1 MELKEFVLNNPK
13 LVKMKESVTY
23 PGLFVVKYNRSVF
36 YNNLWN
42 DFLVECRGL
51 VVDKDFNPVIR
62 PFTKIFNRF
71 ERDTDI
77 DRDDMV
83 LAVQKVNGFMAAAT
97 YVPSLDK
104 VVVSTTGSLDSDFVK
119 MAEEYITEDMKA
131 KIAEISYINPHTFL
145 FEIVHP
151 SDPHII
157 KEEAGA
163 YLIGARMVS
172 MSDAYESSVS
182 TEYSLDSLASML
194 GCMRPLWSEL
204 EFSTLVERAKTV
216 KHEGFVVY
224 SIDTPGKFLK
234 IKSPFY
240 LISKFLGRCGENKID
255 HILSHPDWVNWDT
268 IDEEFF
274 PLIRHLTENKDTFLA
289 LDEQNRIAMVQK
301 YIKESIYV

>member
-1 MELKEFVLNNPK
+1 MDLKEFVENNPK
-13 LVKMKESVTY
+13 LVKMKESKTY
-23 PGLFVVKYNRSVF
+23 PGLFVVKYDRSVF
-36 YNNLWN
+36 YKNLWN

-77 DRDDMV
+77 NRDDMV

-97 YVPSLDK
+97 FVPSLGK

-119 MAEEYITEDMKA
+119 MAEDYITEDMKEQITNA
-131 KIAEISYINPHTFL
+131 SHLYPITFL

-151 SDPHII
+151 NDPHII

-163 YLIGARMVS
+163 YLLGARSVHLPE
-172 MSDAYESSVS
+172 AYGTNVVL
-182 TEYSLDSLASML
+182 EYTLDLTAAVF
-194 GCMRPLWSEL
+194 GCKRVDWKVLQ
-204 EFSTLVERAKTV
+204 FADLVKIAKTV

-240 LISKFLGRCGENKID
+240 LISKFLGRCGEKKID
-255 HILSHPDWVNWDT
+255 HILTHLDCLKWGT

-274 PLIRHLTENKDTFLA
+274 PLIRYLSENKDTFLA

-301 YIKESIYV
+301 YIEDTLYV